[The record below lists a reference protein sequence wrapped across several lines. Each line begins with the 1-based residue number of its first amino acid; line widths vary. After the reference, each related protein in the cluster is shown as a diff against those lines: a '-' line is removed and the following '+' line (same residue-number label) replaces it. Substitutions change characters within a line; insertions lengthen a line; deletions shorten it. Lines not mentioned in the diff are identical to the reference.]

1 MQKEEIINAFKWS
14 ITLGKKP
21 RGLWRPPII
30 IKFWYEGD
38 DTNSLNINPEFL
50 LIVETNYPDNDP
62 LNTSVLNPHAN
73 FYIFNSH
80 LKFYRQSNH
89 RNTNFSILRMNINF
103 YKYNESV
110 VYPEWRPGI
119 PDYSDYLEFLKTICE
134 HVRNEY
140 VRRVE
145 EAWESEE
152 ILDEF
157 TISSET
163 LAYQKAQLVKKPLT
177 RKLKIT

>member
-38 DTNSLNINPEFL
+38 DTNSLNIDPEFL
-50 LIVETNYPDNDP
+50 LEIVETN
-62 LNTSVLNPHAN
+62 
-73 FYIFNSH
+73 

-145 EAWESEE
+145 EAWKSEE

-163 LAYQKAQLVKKPLT
+163 LAYQKAQEELVKKPS
-177 RKLKIT
+177 RKISIRG